1 MRRLLPLLLLLL
13 LPPSVAQLVPR
24 VVLVAAFPP
33 ELERW
38 IERLPLSEELPF
50 PAGAGPQVLHW
61 NSDLQILGLVTGQ
74 TSKSAAMSVT
84 ALGHDPRFDLRHA
97 FWLFAGIAG
106 VDPELGSLGSVT
118 WGRRLVDGT
127 AVKFLDAREMPQDV
141 IVVLQDMV
149 WTLDL
154 HPGGL
159 VEWAFNL
166 TQHIKLPDHKDRGKN
181 RMWDD
186 VGELDAFASLREKY
200 TAAPARA
207 PPRVQLGDTLS
218 TDVFWT
224 GSWSAG
230 WARNWTKYWL
240 PAESFGGQGR
250 LGTSAMED
258 FAVAEALAALHRA
271 GLVSGVA
278 AALLVLRAFGRGLRP
293 IYARSGLEGSVG
305 EHCRVLS
312 GGSGPTWYSWRA
324 ILRGM
329 RILDSNQVLA
339 NHHPLLD
346 WLNLLLAQAPWTL
359 FHIGLAAAVR
369 KPNGG
374 SALGSEARV
383 PGAHY
388 TDTPEAPGGARRGAG
403 TRQGRVGT

>member
-1 MRRLLPLLLLLL
+1 
-13 LPPSVAQLVPR
+13 
-24 VVLVAAFPP
+24 
-33 ELERW
+33 
-38 IERLPLSEELPF
+38 
-50 PAGAGPQVLHW
+50 
-61 NSDLQILGLVTGQ
+61 
-74 TSKSAAMSVT
+74 MSVT

-127 AVKFLDAREMPQDV
+127 AVKFLDAREMPQDWLTGWLPLHRDKPYGLPIPSV
-141 IVVLQDMV
+141 AEQKDMV

-166 TQHIKLPDHKDRGKN
+166 TQHIKLPDHK
-181 RMWDD
+181 
-186 VGELDAFASLREKY
+186 AFASLREKY

-278 AALLVLRAFGRGLRP
+278 AALLVLRSASNFMEPPAKQSPVAYMDFFLNEACEAAYLVGLPVVKELLQRPGFAPSTRGVALKD
-293 IYARSGLEGSVG
+293 RSVSTAEFYQVAQVQRGTHGVRYFVG
-305 EHCRVLS
+305 
-312 GGSGPTWYSWRA
+312 
-324 ILRGM
+324 
-329 RILDSNQVLA
+329 
-339 NHHPLLD
+339 
-346 WLNLLLAQAPWTL
+346 
-359 FHIGLAAAVR
+359 
-369 KPNGG
+369 
-374 SALGSEARV
+374 
-383 PGAHY
+383 
-388 TDTPEAPGGARRGAG
+388 
-403 TRQGRVGT
+403 

>member
-127 AVKFLDAREMPQDV
+127 AVKFLDAREMPQDWLTGWLPLHRDKPYGLPIPSV
-141 IVVLQDMV
+141 AEQKDMV

-159 VEWAFNL
+159 VEPL
-166 TQHIKLPDHKDRGKN
+166 
-181 RMWDD
+181 DD
-186 VGELDAFASLREKY
+186 PVVARCVVGLY
-200 TAAPARA
+200 TF
-207 PPRVQLGDTLS
+207 G
-218 TDVFWT
+218 
-224 GSWSAG
+224 
-230 WARNWTKYWL
+230 
-240 PAESFGGQGR
+240 FGGG
-250 LGTSAMED
+250 
-258 FAVAEALAALHRA
+258 
-271 GLVSGVA
+271 
-278 AALLVLRAFGRGLRP
+278 
-293 IYARSGLEGSVG
+293 
-305 EHCRVLS
+305 
-312 GGSGPTWYSWRA
+312 
-324 ILRGM
+324 
-329 RILDSNQVLA
+329 
-339 NHHPLLD
+339 
-346 WLNLLLAQAPWTL
+346 
-359 FHIGLAAAVR
+359 
-369 KPNGG
+369 
-374 SALGSEARV
+374 
-383 PGAHY
+383 
-388 TDTPEAPGGARRGAG
+388 
-403 TRQGRVGT
+403 